1 VVNLDDRWTDAL
13 KRHVFGGFVAF
24 AMWASEES
32 YKAHGR
38 GGPGGARPG
47 GRLAAWVAW
56 RLEMPHVTEARCGAC
71 TVTGGCEVTTDAE
84 AREYSSAMLPPRLV
98 EVGEI
103 LEEEPCVNLD
113 LYQKTFPGRE
123 CPRVELDVE
132 NEEAATLVQMR
143 IGEDP
148 LDVSLLRHR
157 VRRPPARGA
166 GADAPARDARGRR

>member
-1 VVNLDDRWTDAL
+1 
-13 KRHVFGGFVAF
+13 
-24 AMWASEES
+24 
-32 YKAHGR
+32 
-38 GGPGGARPG
+38 
-47 GRLAAWVAW
+47 
-56 RLEMPHVTEARCGAC
+56 MPHVTEARCGAC

-148 LDVSLLRHR
+148 LASAYFDIACGDLPREEQERILRRVMRAVGDERVQGLLEM
-157 VRRPPARGA
+157 RRKKAIE
-166 GADAPARDARGRR
+166 DAKGDA